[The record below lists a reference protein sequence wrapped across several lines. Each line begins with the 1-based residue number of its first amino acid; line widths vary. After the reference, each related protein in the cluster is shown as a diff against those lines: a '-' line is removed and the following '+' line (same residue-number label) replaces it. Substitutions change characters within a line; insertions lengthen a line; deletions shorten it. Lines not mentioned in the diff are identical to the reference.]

1 MAGLIVQII
10 AVIILIFL
18 SAFFSSSETALTTL
32 SPHRV
37 RAMVDEGVKKADV
50 LDKVLENGNR
60 MLSVILICNN
70 IVNLSASSL
79 TTIIFQKLFGSSSVG
94 IGTGVLTLLVLIF
107 GEVAPKTMATVR
119 AEKMALKFC
128 RVIWVLMKVFAWLAA
143 IINFLAGGVLKAFGV
158 KDDEKHDS
166 ITEGELRTIVQV
178 SHEEGVIETEEKEF
192 IDNIFDFSDKSA
204 HEVMVPRINMT
215 AISINST
222 YEEIMDVF
230 KENFFTRYP
239 VYDEDGEKI
248 IGLVNIKDLAFLDA
262 QQKKSFKVKDVLR
275 EISYTFEQKRLKELF
290 VEMKKKSAS
299 LMVVLDEYGDTAG
312 IISMED
318 ILEELVGDIRDE
330 YDADEDLEIVCVG
343 KNAYLIQAQVSLLD
357 INEKLGI
364 GLESADYDSIGGLLM
379 EKLDRIPV
387 EGDTVE
393 ENGVRITAYK
403 TVSTKTELV
412 KLELPPQAGAGE
424 GRS

>member
-1 MAGLIVQII
+1 MAGLIVQIT